1 MSASAT
7 SSNPVRLQRLIVVVG
22 IGLMLA
28 KFTAWL
34 ITDSNAILTD
44 ATESIVNVLA
54 GSFTWYSLYLSAR
67 PKDDNHPY
75 GHGKIEFLAAGIE
88 GALLGVAGLLIAGKS
103 TYNLW
108 FPEAVHQLDTGIWIT
123 AGAGLV
129 NFALGWVSIRKGQR
143 ENSLPAV
150 ASGKH
155 LQSDAWST
163 LGLVIGLLLLQY
175 TGWLWIDSAVAILFG
190 AFLVYTSYTILKPS
204 VAGIMDEADD
214 ALLKQLV
221 AVLQQNRLPAWID
234 IHNVRLIKYGTT
246 LHLDGHLTLPRY
258 YDLDQ
263 AHAELDRI
271 DALVQQAFGTR
282 MEFFI
287 HVDPCL
293 PTSCTLCCVQNC
305 PVRASDFK
313 RQLKWDLGL
322 IMQNK
327 KHFLG

>member
-129 NFALGWVSIRKGQR
+129 NFALGWVSIRKGRR

>member
-1 MSASAT
+1 MSAYAT
-7 SSNPVRLQRLIVVVG
+7 ERNPIGLQRLIVWVGVV
-22 IGLMLA
+22 LMLG

-54 GSFTWYSLYLSAR
+54 GTFTWYSLYLSAR
-67 PKDDNHPY
+67 PKDANHPY

-103 TYNLW
+103 VWNLW
-108 FPEAVHQLDTGIWIT
+108 HPEPLHQLDTGIWIT
-123 AGAGLV
+123 AVAGAV
-129 NFALGWVSIRKGQR
+129 NYGLGWMAVRQGKR
-143 ENSLPAV
+143 ENSLPSI

-163 LGLVIGLLLLQY
+163 LGLVLGLLLLRF

-190 AFLVYTSYTILKPS
+190 GFLVFTSYTILKPS
-204 VAGIMDEADD
+204 VAGIMDEADE

-221 AVLQQNRLPAWID
+221 EVLQTNRLPAWID
-234 IHNVRLIKYGTT
+234 IHNVRLIKYGNT

-258 YDLDQ
+258 YDLEQ

-271 DALVQQAFGTR
+271 DALVQESFGTR

-293 PTSCTLCCVQNC
+293 PTSCELCAVADC
-305 PVRASDFK
+305 PVRANDFQ
-313 RQLKWDLGL
+313 RQLKWDLPL
-322 IMQNK
+322 IMTNQ
-327 KHFLG
+327 KHRI

>member
-7 SSNPVRLQRLIVVVG
+7 STNPVRLQRLIVVVG

>member
-1 MSASAT
+1 MSVSAT
-7 SSNPVRLQRLIVVVG
+7 ERNPVRLQRLIVVVG
-22 IGLMLA
+22 VVLMLA

-54 GSFTWYSLYLSAR
+54 GAFTWYSLYLSAR
-67 PKDDNHPY
+67 PKDANHPY

-103 TYNLW
+103 MYNLW
-108 FPEAVHQLDTGIWIT
+108 FPEVVHALDTGIWIT
-123 AGAGLV
+123 AAAGLV
-129 NFALGWVSIRKGQR
+129 NYTLGWVSIRKGKR
-143 ENSLPAV
+143 ENSLPAI

-163 LGLVIGLLLLQY
+163 VGLVIGLLLLQF

-190 AFLVYTSYTILKPS
+190 AFLIYTSYTILKPS
-204 VAGIMDEADD
+204 VAGIMDEADEQ
-214 ALLKQLV
+214 LLLQLV
-221 AVLQQNRLPAWID
+221 TVLQQNRRPAWVD

-258 YDLDQ
+258 YDLEQ
-263 AHAELDRI
+263 AHSELDRI
-271 DALVQQAFGTR
+271 GALVQNAFGTR

-293 PTSCTLCCVQNC
+293 PTSCSLCAVENC
-305 PVRASDFK
+305 PVRSQAFQKHLD
-313 RQLKWDLGL
+313 WDLGL
-322 IMQNK
+322 LMQNR
-327 KHFLG
+327 KHVLG